1 MHVRIALSISS
12 NREVKFCPCVVN
24 QIKPQLNDS
33 QLAVGRQ
40 VPVWLPPK
48 DYKSQHAARWAS
60 TAPPLPRWPAR
71 GRRSRHRLL
80 SMLLSWARNG
90 NRLLV
95 AWRRVR
101 GLGVRGEAGEAAW
114 TACVLPRQA
123 LRAAGEKAG
132 PLGLI
137 PAPGPR
143 APGSRP
149 DSASAPQGRVAYP
162 RTQTLPARVLRP
174 RGLPGVPFPTR
185 AAAGWARPPLPPRES
200 PRRRPSTRTWRSAC
214 LPEARWPHAP
224 ALKSVVAPVELHCF
238 CCPAVRAPRN
248 PAPAH
253 FSDLSVVCSLNRD
266 VPPTGLP
273 LFTEFPLPMLTPF
286 RWSQSF
292 NYRHFSR
299 RTLNATSSKK
309 SFLIPSS
316 NHIFLF

>member
-1 MHVRIALSISS
+1 MLGVWSIVKNWYLPVLNSYPEASAFWCVHVRIAPSISR
-12 NREVKFCPCVVN
+12 NREVKFCPRVVN
-24 QIKPQLNDS
+24 QIKSQLNDS
-33 QLAVGRQ
+33 QLAVGQ

-149 DSASAPQGRVAYP
+149 DSASDAP
-162 RTQTLPARVLRP
+162 RP
-174 RGLPGVPFPTR
+174 RGLPPNPN
-185 AAAGWARPPLPPRES
+185 PPGTS
-200 PRRRPSTRTWRSAC
+200 PASTRTPWCPFPYSSRSLLGPALSAPEGIPAPSAINSHLASGLPPGGSLASRPC
-214 LPEARWPHAP
+214 SKICSCSRGTSLLLLPGSQGPQKSSPRPLFRPQCCLLPEPWRPTHGP
-224 ALKSVVAPVELHCF
+224 ALVHWVP
-238 CCPAVRAPRN
+238 
-248 PAPAH
+248 PAH
-253 FSDLSVVCSLNRD
+253 VNPVQMVTIVQL
-266 VPPTGLP
+266 
-273 LFTEFPLPMLTPF
+273 
-286 RWSQSF
+286 
-292 NYRHFSR
+292 
-299 RTLNATSSKK
+299 
-309 SFLIPSS
+309 
-316 NHIFLF
+316 